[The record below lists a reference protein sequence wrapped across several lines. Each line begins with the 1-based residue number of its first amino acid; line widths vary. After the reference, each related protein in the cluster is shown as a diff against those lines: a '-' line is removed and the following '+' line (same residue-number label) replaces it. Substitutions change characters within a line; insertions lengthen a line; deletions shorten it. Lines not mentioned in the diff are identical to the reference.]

1 MPTITLR
8 QQGEALVFDMP
19 QAFTYQLDLKSGSTL
34 DVELDGSEMVVRL
47 PTVAPDRSSQG
58 RNRYTMDELLA
69 RGGYTRHLP
78 PEQREWVDA
87 PSTGREL
94 I

>member
-8 QQGEALVFDMP
+8 QQGETLVFDMP
-19 QAFTYQLDLKSGSTL
+19 QAFTHQLNLKSGSTL
-34 DVELDGSEMVVRL
+34 DAELEGREMVIR
-47 PTVAPDRSSQG
+47 PPAAAPDRTFRRRS
-58 RNRYTMDELLA
+58 RYTMDELLA

-87 PSTGREL
+87 TSTGREL